1 MKTLNDTV
9 AEVLTAEAESL
20 NENWLGHYP
29 EATVLKM
36 IKKLTKMNVKDIQK
50 VLDTQGRGDSIKVSS
65 AKYTGNLDL
74 IVKHAIGAV
83 YNAQVEIAADKYNAA
98 QKETMR
104 LSVIYNFAERSYSYQ
119 LNNI

>member
-9 AEVLTAEAESL
+9 TEVLLGEAESL
-20 NENWLGHYP
+20 NENAFGHYP

-50 VLDTQGRGDSIKVSS
+50 VLDYADRGAIKVSS

-74 IVKHAIGAV
+74 IIKDAIGAV

-98 QKETMR
+98 QKETMQ
-104 LSVIYNFAERSYSYQ
+104 LSVVYHFDDRSYSFQ